1 MRARRTTTNDGSE
14 QLGMR
19 NFHLAGRSTVH
30 AQNAMVATSHP
41 LAALTAIEVLRSGG
55 TAADAAVAACA
66 LLGVIEPQSTGIG
79 GDCFARI
86 HPGGEGKI
94 VSYNGSGRAPMA
106 ATPEWYLER
115 NLHAIPLTSA
125 HAVSIPGS
133 VDAWETILRNHGK
146 FGLDTLLQPAIKAAE
161 EGYVVA
167 PRIAFDWKNQFEKL
181 KNGTNTPRYL
191 LPHGRPMLAGEV
203 LKQPELG
210 KTLRAIAKGGRDAF
224 YKGAIA
230 EDMVETLRSIG
241 GLHTMEDFAEPPTE
255 TTSPI
260 GTIYKGL
267 DVWQCPPNG
276 PGITMLVM
284 LNILSR
290 FDLTKFAPLSIERF
304 HLEAEAARVAYM
316 MREQYI
322 GDPAQVKVDVA
333 HILAKEF
340 ADEYVGKIRMDG
352 MLDLPNVAPP
362 MNPSTVY
369 ITVVDKDRN
378 VCSFINSIAHS
389 FGSAIVSNNTG
400 ILLQNRAGGFRI
412 QPGHPNCIA
421 PGQRPLHTIIPS
433 LATKNGR
440 AIMPFGVMGGQ
451 YQPVGQTHV
460 LTNILDYGCDV
471 QEAIDMPRGLH
482 YEGLYQLE
490 EGVPADIVEGLK
502 KLGHKTTSVVAPL
515 GGGQAIWIDWDKGTL
530 TGGPDPRQAGVA
542 LGY

>member
-1 MRARRTTTNDGSE
+1 
-14 QLGMR
+14 MR
-19 NFHLAGRSTVH
+19 NFHFAGRSTVH
-30 AQNAMVATSHP
+30 SQNGMIATSHP
-41 LAALTAIEVLRSGG
+41 LAALAGIEVLKAGG

-66 LLGVIEPQSTGIG
+66 LLGVIEPQATGIG
-79 GDCFARI
+79 GDCFALIQPR
-86 HPGGEGKI
+86 GEGKI
-94 VSYNGSGRAPMA
+94 TSYNGSGRAPAA
-106 ATPEWYLER
+106 ATADWYLER
-115 NLHAIPLTSA
+115 KIHAVPLTSA

-133 VDAWETILRNHGK
+133 VDAWEVILRDHGK
-146 FGLDTLLQPAIKAAE
+146 FGLDRLLQPAIKAAE

-181 KNGTNTPRYL
+181 KNGTNTVRYL
-191 LPHGRPMLAGEV
+191 LPHGRPMLPGEV
-203 LKQPELG
+203 LRQPELG
-210 KTLRAIAKGGRDAF
+210 QTLRAIAKGGRDAF
-224 YKGAIA
+224 YKGPIA

-241 GLHTMEDFAEPPTE
+241 GLHTMGDFAEHTTE
-255 TTSPI
+255 TTTPI
-260 GTIYKGL
+260 GTMYKGL

-290 FDLTKFAPLSIERF
+290 FELPKFAPLGVERF
-304 HLEAEAARVAYM
+304 HLEAEAARIAYM

-322 GDPAQVKVDVA
+322 GDPAHVDVDVVR
-333 HILAKEF
+333 ILAKDF
-340 ADEYVGKIRMDG
+340 ADEYAGKIRLDG

-369 ITVVDKDRN
+369 VTVVDKDRN

-389 FGSAIVSNNTG
+389 FGSAIVSNKTG

-421 PGQRPLHTIIPS
+421 PRKRPLHTIIPA
-433 LATKNGR
+433 LVTQNGR
-440 AIMPFGVMGGQ
+440 ALMPYGVMGGQ

-460 LTNILDYGCDV
+460 LTNMLDYGCDV

-482 YEGLYQLE
+482 YEGVYQLE
-490 EGVPADIVEGLK
+490 DGVPAATVEGLK
-502 KLGHKTTSVVAPL
+502 KLGHKTTNLVAPL

-530 TGGPDPRQAGVA
+530 TGGSDPRKDGCA